1 MFMAGE
7 GNMCDLDCVSFKD
20 DFMFA
25 FIGQSDLGVFKTIT
39 FKNLITGSISE
50 ELNNHLT
57 RKMAS
62 MQLPPQQFIGDV
74 RKSLTCTSASE
85 SFSRLTSFS
94 IRRSILNEI
103 LFTCTVPFVLIE
115 RLAVTPAS
123 IKSNRTVAMV
133 YKL

>member
-50 ELNNHLT
+50 ELNNH
-57 RKMAS
+57 
-62 MQLPPQQFIGDV
+62 F
-74 RKSLTCTSASE
+74 
-85 SFSRLTSFS
+85 
-94 IRRSILNEI
+94 N
-103 LFTCTVPFVLIE
+103 
-115 RLAVTPAS
+115 
-123 IKSNRTVAMV
+123 
-133 YKL
+133 